1 MSIVLRQ
8 AGLLAVKDL
17 QIFFRDRIA
26 AFFAF
31 IFPFMFVIG
40 FTLALS
46 GQGPS
51 DDQLRLT
58 IANQDDGAISRN
70 IIRGLAE
77 SGLGLAESGAA
88 EGGIV
93 LRDYAEARA
102 AVEAGELD
110 GFITFPAGFSDR
122 LQRGQPA
129 PLQLTLAADAG
140 PGPEV
145 ALRGLAS
152 NLAGQVSETLLAG
165 AAVRN
170 LTGRP
175 AAEQRVYALAAAGEG
190 RMPSVQFETVQVG
203 EVEPFNI
210 ANVTLPGY
218 LTMFLF
224 FAAAMQAESI
234 ARERRS
240 HTLERLLSHG
250 ARRES
255 VILGKFLGTAGIGL
269 TQIALMWLVGLL
281 AFGVEL
287 GESPAAVIL
296 LSLLMG
302 LASAAFG
309 VLLGSLVSNH
319 RTASTA
325 GVLISLVL
333 APLGGCWWP
342 LFITPQWLQ
351 QLARLTPHGW
361 ANGGFNKL
369 MVFNA
374 GLGDVTAE
382 MAALA
387 AFGAAFLLLALWR
400 FRMAAG

>member
-31 IFPFMFVIG
+31 IFPFMFVLG

-51 DDQLRLT
+51 DDQLQLT
-58 IANQDDGAISRN
+58 IANQDDGAISRH

-77 SGLGLAESGAA
+77 SGGA

-110 GFITFPAGFSDR
+110 GFVAFPAGFSER
-122 LQRGQPA
+122 LQLGQPA

-170 LTGRP
+170 LTGSP
-175 AAEQRVYALAAAGEG
+175 AQEQRVYALAAAGEG
-190 RMPSVQFETVQVG
+190 RTPSVQFETLPVG

-240 HTLERLLSHG
+240 HTLERLLSNG

-269 TQIALMWLVGLL
+269 TQIALMWVVGLL

-309 VLLGSLVSNH
+309 VLLGSIVSNQ

>member
-8 AGLLAVKDL
+8 AALLAVKDL

-51 DDQLRLT
+51 DDQLQLT

-77 SGLGLAESGAA
+77 SGGA

-110 GFITFPAGFSDR
+110 GFVAFPAGFSDR

-145 ALRGLAS
+145 ALRGLAA

-170 LTGRP
+170 LTGSP
-175 AAEQRVYALAAAGEG
+175 TAELRVYELAAAGEG
-190 RMPSVQFETVQVG
+190 RTPSVQFETLPVG
-203 EVEPFNI
+203 AVEPFNI

-240 HTLERLLSHG
+240 HTLERLLSNG

-309 VLLGSLVSNH
+309 VLLGSLVSNQ

-387 AFGAAFLLLALWR
+387 AFGAAFLLLAWWR

>member
-8 AGLLAVKDL
+8 AALLAVKDL

-31 IFPFMFVIG
+31 IFPFMFVLG

-51 DDQLRLT
+51 DDQLQLT

-70 IIRGLAE
+70 IIMGLAE
-77 SGLGLAESGAA
+77 SGGA

-110 GFITFPAGFSDR
+110 GFVAFPAGFSNR
-122 LQRGQPA
+122 LLRGQPA

-140 PGPEV
+140 PGPEL
-145 ALRGLAS
+145 ALRGLAA

-170 LTGRP
+170 LTGNP
-175 AAEQRVYALAAAGEG
+175 TAEQQVYALAAAGEG
-190 RMPSVQFETVQVG
+190 RTPSVQFETAQVG

-240 HTLERLLSHG
+240 HTLERLLSNG

-269 TQIALMWLVGLL
+269 TQIALMWVVGLL
-281 AFGVEL
+281 ALGVEL
-287 GESPAAVIL
+287 GASPAAVIL

-309 VLLGSLVSNH
+309 VLLGSIVSNQ

-387 AFGAAFLLLALWR
+387 AFGAAFLALAWWR
-400 FRMAAG
+400 FRMAVAG